1 MVYENKIRTINNLNM
16 KLNRNLT
23 IKIHFVLD
31 HIIPPIVR
39 DSKFFMYPL
48 LWMMYGKNMDIFL
61 DFKEKV
67 PFMTGNDFA
76 EIYSNFSKYDIDR
89 ETDLN
94 DKCVEKVTKK
104 IEGDTV
110 LEVGCGKAYL
120 SNKIQN
126 LGYDVTAVDVKISDK
141 IRSRYPK
148 IKFLDQSIERLSF
161 EDREFDTVVC
171 THTLEHVENLQQSI
185 KELRR
190 VTKKRLIIVV
200 PRQRPYKYTF
210 DLHIHFFPY
219 IFSFLQVMKPKDD
232 TYYCKIVGGDIF
244 YFENLS
250 N

>member
-1 MVYENKIRTINNLNM
+1 M

-31 HIIPPIVR
+31 HIFPPIIR

-48 LWMMYGKNMDIFL
+48 LWMMYGKNVNDIFE
-61 DFKEKV
+61 FKEKV
-67 PFMTGNDFA
+67 PFMSTNEFF

-94 DKCVEKVTKK
+94 DKCVKK
-104 IEGDTV
+104 ITKSIEGETV
-110 LEVGCGKAYL
+110 LEVGCGKAFL
-120 SNKIQN
+120 SNIIEN
-126 LGYDVTAVDVKISDK
+126 LGYEVTAVDVKISNK

-148 IKFLDQSIERLSF
+148 IKFLDESIEKMSF
-161 EDREFDTVVC
+161 EDGQFDTVVC
-171 THTLEHVENLQQSI
+171 THTLEHVENLVQSI

-190 VTKKRLIIVV
+190 VTKKRLIVVV

-219 IFSFLQVMKPKDD
+219 IFSFLQVMKPKKD
-232 TYYCKIVGGDIF
+232 TYYCKIIGGDIF
-244 YFENLS
+244 YFEDLS